1 VHFALIAINNK
12 HTNIYSK
19 EKQQKQTKQTTTK
32 TETSENKQTNK
43 NRKKTGNVFLTFY
56 NIL

>member
-1 VHFALIAINNK
+1 MHFALIAINNK

-32 TETSENKQTNK
+32 TETSENKQT
-43 NRKKTGNVFLTFY
+43 KK
-56 NIL
+56 